1 MGAAF
6 YFEVKGQLNTM
17 NEQLEVVEG
26 AGAGNTNSP
35 VSPAKTIEGAPD
47 QSQVLLKL
55 QKDLELTRSELKG
68 LQGRQDKETS
78 EVQRFMGEVKK
89 RMSQGMS
96 LEQAEQSI
104 TAEQQAAQKDDLLFK
119 IARKVGVLDESPS
132 TPAGNGQPMAND
144 KASTLQQYGLDANDA
159 DVAEAIRGK
168 SDPLEIKLAALEVA
182 YKRATK
188 PVADVSASPAVQG
201 RPSPPASVDAL
212 TAEYQKEM
220 IAARG
225 NRTAIVETR
234 QKYKKLGVPVDSVVF
249 Q

>member
-1 MGAAF
+1 
-6 YFEVKGQLNTM
+6 M
-17 NEQLEVVEG
+17 NEQLEVGNGNG
-26 AGAGNTNSP
+26 AGGATNSG
-35 VSPAKTIEGAPD
+35 VSPEKPIDGAPD
-47 QSQVLLKL
+47 QSQVLLKI

-68 LQGRQDKETS
+68 LQGRQDKETN
-78 EVQRFMGEVKK
+78 EVQKFMGEVKK
-89 RMSQGMS
+89 RMASGMS

-104 TAEQQAAQKDDLLFK
+104 TAEQTAAQKDDLLFK

-132 TPAGNGQPMAND
+132 NTAGNGSPVASD
-144 KASTLQQYGLDANDA
+144 KASTLSMYNLDANDA

-168 SDPLEIKLAALEVA
+168 SDPMELKLAALEVA

-188 PVADVSASPAVQG
+188 PVADVSASPSVQG
-201 RPSPPASVDAL
+201 RPTPPASVDAL
-212 TAEYQKEM
+212 TADYQKEM

>member
-1 MGAAF
+1 MS
-6 YFEVKGQLNTM
+6 E
-17 NEQLEVVEG
+17 ELEVGNGNG
-26 AGAGNTNSP
+26 ADGATNSN
-35 VSPAKTIEGAPD
+35 VSPAKPIDGAPD
-47 QSQVLLKL
+47 QSQVLLKI

-78 EVQRFMGEVKK
+78 EIQRFMGEVKK
-89 RMSQGMS
+89 RMANGMS

-132 TPAGNGQPMAND
+132 NTTGNSVPVAND

-188 PVADVSASPAVQG
+188 PSPDASASTAVQG
-201 RPSPPASVDAL
+201 RPAPKSDTGA
-212 TAEYQKEM
+212 M
-220 IAARG
+220 IARLQ
-225 NRTAIVETR
+225 EL
-234 QKYKKLGVPVDSVVF
+234 QKFPTQNKQEIATLKKQLDERNWE
-249 Q
+249 

>member
-1 MGAAF
+1 MS
-6 YFEVKGQLNTM
+6 E
-17 NEQLEVVEG
+17 ELEVGNGNG
-26 AGAGNTNSP
+26 ADGATNSN
-35 VSPAKTIEGAPD
+35 VSPAKPIDGAPD
-47 QSQVLLKL
+47 QAQVLLKI
-55 QKDLELTRSELKG
+55 QKELEQTRNELRG

-89 RMSQGMS
+89 RMANGMS

-132 TPAGNGQPMAND
+132 TPAGNGQPMAVD
-144 KASTLQQYGLDANDA
+144 RASTLQQYGLDANDP

-168 SDPLEIKLAALEVA
+168 TNPLELELAAAKVA
-182 YKRATK
+182 LKREKK
-188 PVADVSASPAVQG
+188 PVADVSASPSIPA
-201 RPSPPASVDAL
+201 RPAPPAGVEQL
-212 TAEYQKEM
+212 TSEYQKEM

-225 NRTAIVETR
+225 NRTAIVELR

>member
-1 MGAAF
+1 MS
-6 YFEVKGQLNTM
+6 E
-17 NEQLEVVEG
+17 ELEVGNGNG
-26 AGAGNTNSP
+26 ADGATNSN
-35 VSPAKTIEGAPD
+35 VSPAKPIESVPD
-47 QSQVLLKL
+47 QSQVLLKI
-55 QKDLELTRSELKG
+55 QNELEQTRSELRG

-89 RMSQGMS
+89 RMANGMS

-144 KASTLQQYGLDANDA
+144 VASTLQQYNLDANDP

-168 SDPLEIKLAALEVA
+168 KDAELRLAALEVA

-188 PVADVSASPAVQG
+188 PAPDVSAAPSLNG
-201 RPSPPASVDAL
+201 RPPARETIESLRKDYEREV
-212 TAEYQKEM
+212 
-220 IAARG
+220 AAAGRG
-225 NRTAIVETR
+225 NIMKISQIQSDYR
-234 QKYKKLGVPVDSVVF
+234 KKGLPV
-249 Q
+249 